1 MGIFER
7 ISSTALKMQKIIAGT
22 VVKKSIYA
30 VSVNTLHCINDY
42 LNEFFITDTDA
53 VVLSLQQ
60 NNESDVKRS
69 LSNIH
74 VQCITKL

>member
-30 VSVNTLHCINDY
+30 VSVNILYCINDY

-53 VVLSLQQ
+53 VVFSLQQ

>member
-30 VSVNTLHCINDY
+30 VSVNVLHCINDY

>member
-22 VVKKSIYA
+22 VVKKSIHA
-30 VSVNTLHCINDY
+30 VSVNILHCINDY